1 MQVRIENGDVEKAAM
16 RNMRHSRSVIN
27 INEGFWSWEGKMKF
41 VFLGLIFP
49 GMFKNLPRTPN
60 FYIVIYHPTIQRQ
73 PA

>member
-49 GMFKNLPRTPN
+49 GMFKNLPRPPN
-60 FYIVIYHPTIQRQ
+60 FCIVIYHPTIQRQ